1 MTRAETIS
9 TFCTKQIIKVRRPC
23 LKSGKLVS
31 KNAPDPFRRASVR
44 REVEKCVYRF
54 FFGVRKK
61 NGDLS
66 YSYNRMC
73 VVSVPIKL
81 RKIDI
86 DYCQWRVD
94 FHARCGQWFVL
105 WIIFL
110 VCKNVRFRNGYTL
123 PRTRYYILLLNYYVC
138 NIVMILCERK
148 FLVFFC
154 VIFIIHKST

>member
-1 MTRAETIS
+1 MSKKRQTR
-9 TFCTKQIIKVRRPC
+9 FKKCTGPVPTSLR
-23 LKSGKLVS
+23 
-31 KNAPDPFRRASVR
+31 SVR
-44 REVEKCVYRF
+44 GRKVCTAF
-54 FFGVRKK
+54 CFGVRKK

-123 PRTRYYILLLNYYVC
+123 PRTKYYILLLNYYVC

-148 FLVFFC
+148 FLGFF
-154 VIFIIHKST
+154 VLYLSSINQLEIDRTSFF